1 MNKLRWLWILVAL
14 AIVLGIMLATFP
26 ARLALSALLPD
37 TAALQLE
44 DVSGSIWNGRAG
56 RVLYQGEDQGRLQ
69 WRLHAGSLLL
79 GRIQTS
85 IDLVGNDLEAV
96 ATIGRRGEHVRIAAA
111 HLTLPA
117 RRLDPVLDIPSLR
130 LTGTIR
136 IDIEELE
143 LQSRVPTALKGS
155 ATWSDAGVTGV
166 EQASFGTLGASFGA
180 LPGGGFGGELADQ
193 GGPLALDGHFR
204 TTILGYE
211 AEALLRA
218 RDDNPQ
224 VTRALSHIGQ
234 VQPDGSVLFR
244 VQGGIGR

>member
-1 MNKLRWLWILVAL
+1 VKKLRWLWILAAL
-14 AIVLGIMLATFP
+14 AIVAAIMLATFP
-26 ARLALSALLPD
+26 ARLALSVLLPD

-44 DVSGSIWNGRAG
+44 EISGSIWHGRAG
-56 RVLYQGEDQGRLQ
+56 RVLYQGEDQGRLD

-79 GRIQTS
+79 GRIETAVH
-85 IDLVGNDLEAV
+85 LAGNELEAV
-96 ATIGRRGEHVRIAAA
+96 ATISRRGERVRIAAA

-117 RRLDPVLDIPSLR
+117 RRFDPVLDIPALQ

-143 LQSRVPTALKGS
+143 LQNRVPTALKGS
-155 ATWSDAGVTGV
+155 ATWSDAGVTGE

-180 LPGGGFGGELADQ
+180 LSGGGFGGELADQ
-193 GGPLALDGHFR
+193 GGPLALDGYFR

-211 AEALLRA
+211 AEAILRP
-218 RDDNPQ
+218 RDGNPQ

-234 VQPDGSVLFR
+234 VQPDGSVLFQ

>member
-1 MNKLRWLWILVAL
+1 MKRLRWLWILAAL
-14 AIVLGIMLATFP
+14 AIVFGIMLATFP

-56 RVLYQGEDQGRLQ
+56 RVMYRGEEQGRLA

-96 ATIGRRGEHVRIAAA
+96 ATIGRRGEQVRIGAA

-117 RRLDPVLDIPSLR
+117 RRFDPVLDIPTLQ

-143 LQSRVPTALKGS
+143 LQNRVPTALKGS
-155 ATWSDAGVTGV
+155 ATWRDAGVIGE
-166 EQASFGTLGASFGA
+166 EQASFGTLGANFGA

-211 AEALLRA
+211 AEAILRA

-224 VTRALSHIGQ
+224 VTRALSRIGQ

-244 VQGGIGR
+244 VQGGVGR